1 MVIKRA
7 LGMLELRTAV
17 LRSTG
22 NIYSTVL
29 FGKEILQIGN
39 LKLN

>member
-1 MVIKRA
+1 MVIKST
-7 LGMLELRTAV
+7 GVLELRTAV

-22 NIYSTVL
+22 NIYSTV
-29 FGKEILQIGN
+29 FFDKEVLQIRN